1 MQLCFHHHMS
11 EPWTPDCVED
21 DLLVAFASVKRG
33 FQGAS
38 LAGDPGRFPILH
50 HLAVAGASRQGP
62 LAEAI
67 GLDASTV
74 SRHVRALLEDGLV
87 VAERDPDDGRATVL
101 DISDSGRQFLAAHLI
116 RSRQTLQAA
125 TASFT
130 DAERV
135 ELVRLLQ
142 KLAAALADMKEST

>member
-1 MQLCFHHHMS
+1 MS
-11 EPWTPDCVED
+11 DSWTPACVED
-21 DLLVAFASVKRG
+21 DLLVAFVAVKRG
-33 FQGAS
+33 FQGMS
-38 LAGDPGRFPILH
+38 LGGDPGRFPILH

-62 LAEAI
+62 LAEGI

-87 VAERDPDDGRATVL
+87 VSARDPEDGRATVL
-101 DISDSGRQFLAAHLI
+101 DISDSGREFLAAHLT

-135 ELVRLLQ
+135 ELVGLLQ
-142 KLAAALADMKEST
+142 KLATSLADMKEST